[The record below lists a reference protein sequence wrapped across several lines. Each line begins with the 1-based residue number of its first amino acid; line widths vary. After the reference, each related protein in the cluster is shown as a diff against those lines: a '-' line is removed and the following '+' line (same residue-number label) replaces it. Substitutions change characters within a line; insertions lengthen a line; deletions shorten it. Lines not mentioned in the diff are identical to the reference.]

1 MTAGTAPD
9 GDHPAPGVRLVPM
22 PEDRL
27 PAWLDR
33 SMAEYVGSRMRS
45 GESREQAE
53 ANKQRSL
60 DTWFPGGSPAAG
72 HHVWEVTTPDG
83 TVVGH
88 LWIGPF
94 TAGSSDWWVFD
105 VEIGAGHRRQGYAR
119 RALEL
124 AHRVAR
130 DEGAT
135 SIGLNVFGYN
145 TGARGLYEQLG
156 YEVASVQMRLPL
168 D

>member
-1 MTAGTAPD
+1 MRA
-9 GDHPAPGVRLVPM
+9 VRLVAM
-22 PEDRL
+22 PADRL
-27 PAWLDR
+27 PGWLDR
-33 SMAEYVGSRMRS
+33 SMAEYVESRVRS

-72 HHVWEVTTPDG
+72 HHVWELTDQDD

-94 TAGSSDWWVFD
+94 TPGSSDWWVFD
-105 VEIGAGHRRQGYAR
+105 IEVDVDHRRQGHAR
-119 RALEL
+119 RAFEL
-124 AHRVAR
+124 AHEVAR
-130 DEGAT
+130 SEGAT

-145 TGARGLYEQLG
+145 TGARELYEQLG
-156 YEVASVQMRLPL
+156 YEVASLQMRLPL